1 MKLLHTLTLCLSLS
15 AFYSQAAPPKTG
27 YFIDSPV
34 TGLYYKTSSN
44 LSGTTHKGAFQY
56 HPGDVVSFFLGNDD
70 SGYLLTTL
78 SGQEVITP
86 TLASTKPSR
95 SINMTR
101 LLLSLDSTP
110 ENRDEIVL
118 LNKLLSDPKLQQQLQ
133 GLDLNF
139 LDSSAN
145 QLDVELVS
153 VKEAVEHLNQSQRY
167 IEQHFTSEEVIFSP
181 LNVRLRNIIINKKD
195 WQGRACALDLRHL
208 DRPDYRTP
216 VGVMSFEVTH
226 DSLIQYPSV
235 GDYFNGCYLNRQHA
249 YREKTVEPL
258 SHFEQWEGVV
268 GCASQG
274 CTRHDLNGFSLE
286 DFDDEGDWKYRSVAL
301 NFDPQTQLLMGKMQG
316 LGRKAQVAHSNKAES
331 LWFTYPEAKGQHIAY
346 EGIWKET
353 QYQEQTLTERCL
365 NIADGRV
372 WLGPSNVSSCPLA
385 ASAYR
390 QDVTQ
395 EYQDMWW
402 LRNASGHAQ
411 LEQMNLMVRWFPQP
425 YPAQYTTWEY
435 LPAGQNW
442 DQGILYRYQQQVSPQ
457 RDGSDRIDT
466 YTISEFVKQQG
477 EPS

>member
-1 MKLLHTLTLCLSLS
+1 MKPLFFATALLSCLSLS
-15 AFYSQAAPPKTG
+15 AQSATPKTG

-86 TLASTKPSR
+86 TLATTKPSR

-110 ENRDEIVL
+110 ENRDEIIL
-118 LNKLLSDPKLQQQLQ
+118 LNRIISDPKFQQQLQ
-133 GLDLNF
+133 GIDLNF
-139 LDSSAN
+139 LDTTAS
-145 QLDVELVS
+145 QLNVDLVS
-153 VKEAVEHLNQSQRY
+153 IKEAAEHLNQSQRY
-167 IEQHFTSEEVIFSP
+167 IEQHFTSDEVIFSP
-181 LNVRLRNIIINKKD
+181 LNMRLRNIIIKKTD
-195 WQGRACALDLRHL
+195 WQGRACALDLRML
-208 DRPDYRTP
+208 DKPNHRTP
-216 VGVMSFEVTH
+216 VGAMSFEVTQEH
-226 DSLIQYPSV
+226 VIQYPSV

-258 SHFEQWEGVV
+258 SYFEQWEGVV

-286 DFDDEGDWKYRSVAL
+286 DFDDEGDWKYRSVAM
-301 NFDPQTQLLMGKMQG
+301 NFDPHTELLMGKMQG
-316 LGRKAQVAHSNKAES
+316 LGKKAEVTHSNKSES
-331 LWFTYPEAKGQHIAY
+331 IWFIYPENKGQHIAF

-353 QYQEQTLTERCL
+353 EYQGSALAQRCL
-365 NIADGRV
+365 RIANGQV
-372 WLGPSNVSSCPLA
+372 WLGPSEQTQCPIDKKH
-385 ASAYR
+385 YI
-390 QDVTQ
+390 QNVTQ
-395 EYQDMWW
+395 QYQDMWW

-435 LPAGQNW
+435 LPAGKHW